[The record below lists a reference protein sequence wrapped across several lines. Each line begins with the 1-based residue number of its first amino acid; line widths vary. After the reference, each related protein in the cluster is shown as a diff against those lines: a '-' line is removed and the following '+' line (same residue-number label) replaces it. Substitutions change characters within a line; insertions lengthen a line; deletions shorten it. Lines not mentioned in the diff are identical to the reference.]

1 MIDLIKKVLKYKN
14 IYKKTKNYNNELFE
28 KIILSLTPL
37 ITTILRRIK
46 TNNIEVLK
54 CLEVIVNNV
63 IIIMI
68 VKT

>member
-46 TNNIEVLK
+46 TNNIEDIYQ
-54 CLEVIVNNV
+54 EM
-63 IIIMI
+63 II
-68 VKT
+68 K